1 MLLMRE
7 GLHGLLHLSAC
18 AFDIKNMAD
27 SILIRAFISSEIGWG
42 RLPAK
47 ILLSRIRRNQ
57 QADACVS
64 FWAIDI
70 LRIKTALDYLPVL
83 HAYSH
88 Q

>member
-18 AFDIKNMAD
+18 AFDIKNMVD
-27 SILIRAFISSEIGWG
+27 SILIRAFVSSDFGWG

-47 ILLSRIRRNQ
+47 ISLSRVRRNQ

-70 LRIKTALDYLPVL
+70 LLMKTVLD
-83 HAYSH
+83 
-88 Q
+88 